1 MTSLAT
7 MEQWLDGALAT
18 ESAHIDRLLRNKRTL
33 QRIIATKNERERLRE
48 AIQQLEV
55 EDERQRRLSL
65 AKKTPASSSSRNP
78 APKIEPKQSEPVS
91 QANNEEGEDVSLLLP
106 KQLESI
112 LALAQNTREG
122 KVSSAK
128 SSAATS
134 TNDAAGSEGKRP
146 VDMVAMRSKYKVM
159 APNPSA
165 VPAPPTVNVDKPKK
179 NAAATSDVKPLAA
192 FVSEKE
198 VSFPVNP
205 ELEEARSQINN
216 SPKFQALAM
225 FDEQLSI
232 LGRVRIANK
241 IRFPTLKSST
251 TDKLY
256 QAQLGVLYH
265 PSNVHQSTFSWFG
278 EAGESLFSS
287 VLALAPFATR
297 QMLRVCSR
305 RLSQLLKAMPSS
317 PAVPPTMV
325 GAVQQIIRR
334 IRLMMQQLKGVKRVP
349 PAAAKEMFLLC
360 LTLYCWQNVLVDLRR
375 ASSVAESE
383 VFPLAD
389 GGDVNGSVGNHNI
402 WASEMALAQDGWSNL
417 FDRSE
422 FELTEVP
429 TKTTNPRSKSEKSS
443 TADQQGMN
451 DLEAVLLQR
460 AAAMQVHVASV
471 VKYHILKGFLR
482 YSIERGIRLEPYERF
497 LQQSWNTLSNGYDGS
512 DRGDANSHDIP
523 SRLLGLTRQRTTI
536 GSAIEWVEFLK
547 GLKLVHTII
556 AHDSATWSTCLFVP
570 K

>member
-1 MTSLAT
+1 MSQLMASLAT

-18 ESAHIDRLLRNKRTL
+18 ESVHIDRLLRNKRTL
-33 QRIIATKNERERLRE
+33 QRIITTKHERESLRE

-78 APKIEPKQSEPVS
+78 APKIESKRSEQSSS
-91 QANNEEGEDVSLLLP
+91 QAYNEEEEDVSLLLP

-122 KVSSAK
+122 KASSAK
-128 SSAATS
+128 GSTTSSM
-134 TNDAAGSEGKRP
+134 NDVAGSEGKRP
-146 VDMVAMRSKYKVM
+146 VDMTAMRSKYKVM

-165 VPAPPTVNVDKPKK
+165 VPAPPTVNIDKPKK
-179 NAAATSDVKPLAA
+179 NSATGADMKPLAA

-198 VSFPVNP
+198 VSIPVNP
-205 ELEEARSQINN
+205 ELEEARNQIKN

-251 TDKLY
+251 TEKLY

-265 PSNVHQSTFSWFG
+265 PSNTQQNAFSWFG

-287 VLALAPFATR
+287 VFGLAPFATR
-297 QMLRVCSR
+297 QTLRAYSR
-305 RLSQLLKAMPSS
+305 RLSQLLRAMPSS
-317 PAVPPTMV
+317 HTAPSTVV

-334 IRLMMQQLKGVKRVP
+334 IRLMIQQLKGVKRVP
-349 PAAAKEMFLLC
+349 PAAAKELFALC
-360 LTLYCWQNVLVDLRR
+360 LSLYCWQNVLVDARR
-375 ASSVAESE
+375 ASCVADSE
-383 VFPLAD
+383 VFPRVG
-389 GGDVNGSVGNHNI
+389 GGDVNGSASDHNI
-402 WASEMALAQDGWSNL
+402 WTSEMTLAQDGWSHL

-422 FELTEVP
+422 FELAEIP
-429 TKTTNPRSKSEKSS
+429 TKPTNPRSKSEKGG
-443 TADQQGMN
+443 AAYQQGMN

-471 VKYHILKGFLR
+471 VIMRVSNFKI
-482 YSIERGIRLEPYERF
+482 
-497 LQQSWNTLSNGYDGS
+497 QQT
-512 DRGDANSHDIP
+512 
-523 SRLLGLTRQRTTI
+523 
-536 GSAIEWVEFLK
+536 
-547 GLKLVHTII
+547 
-556 AHDSATWSTCLFVP
+556 
-570 K
+570 